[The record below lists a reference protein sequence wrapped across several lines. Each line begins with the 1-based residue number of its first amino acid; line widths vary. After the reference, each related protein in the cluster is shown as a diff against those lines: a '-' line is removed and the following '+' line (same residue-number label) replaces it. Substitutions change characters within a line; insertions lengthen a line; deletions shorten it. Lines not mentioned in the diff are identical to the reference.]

1 MANLKE
7 EVILGYRDNESFGE
21 SVNAIIKD
29 KCPRNIVSK
38 YMLFVEDIE
47 SNFKLRSKLAGRLMR
62 AEASLKNGRSDSLL
76 FDCF

>member
-1 MANLKE
+1 MANLRE
-7 EVILGYRDNESFGE
+7 EVILGYRDNEAFGDT
-21 SVNAIIKD
+21 VHTVIKE

-62 AEASLKNGRSDSLL
+62 AEASLKNGR
-76 FDCF
+76 